1 MKPYVYFVIGR
12 NLDVVR
18 CEPNPTP
25 NPRTKIP
32 QTLAVAMDV
41 DGDGGGGGPATG
53 ARAGRVR
60 VPDRRRPAL
69 RESRFSVLPSLEDDS
84 AEECG
89 VGDHPELEEYMDDLV
104 RPGSAAFPCD
114 RKW

>member
-1 MKPYVYFVIGR
+1 
-12 NLDVVR
+12 
-18 CEPNPTP
+18 
-25 NPRTKIP
+25 
-32 QTLAVAMDV
+32 MDV

-114 RKW
+114 RKWWASSSLHFSFPLSPLQWGRGGDRASTPLHTDT